1 MYNAAMT
8 DRKQHRQGKE
18 ALADSILG
26 TWSPQW
32 SIGDGEPTTADD
44 LRNITLTFVDG
55 RCEVRRG
62 ESLIRLGT
70 YTTDTTTSPP
80 TLDVSFTASDVPEL
94 IDAPLRGIYQI
105 SSGRLRICYGPPG
118 RRRAE
123 SFCGDKG
130 TEQYLA
136 EYRRNH
142 PPG

>member
-8 DRKQHRQGKE
+8 GQKQHSQGDV
-18 ALADSILG
+18 AIVDSIRG

-32 SIGDGEPTTADD
+32 SIGDGEPTPDED
-44 LRNITLTFVDG
+44 LRDITLTFVDR

-80 TLDVSFTASDVPEL
+80 TLDVSFADSDVPEL
-94 IDAPLRGIYQI
+94 IDAPLRGIYEI
-105 SSGRLRICYGPPG
+105 NVDRLRICYGPPG
-118 RRRAE
+118 GPRAE
-123 SFCGDKG
+123 AFTGDKG

-136 EYRRNH
+136 EYRRNR